1 MSVEIDNRIVQFSV
15 DDSSLVKK
23 GPSVV
28 NMLGKM
34 KEALN
39 FSHSAKG
46 LQDIEKAAKNIRWDS
61 MAAGAEV
68 FTGKISALSIA
79 GITTIQRYTNQAL
92 TAVENFAKELTTRP
106 IFTGFS
112 EYEIKMDAIQTI
124 LTNTAKAGTTLDD
137 VNRVLA
143 DLNQYA
149 DLTIYDFAEMTRNI
163 GTFTAA
169 GISLDD
175 AAASIKGI
183 SNVAAASGVNATK
196 AAGAMYQL
204 SQGMAAGTIRLQDWM
219 SIEQAG
225 MGGQLFQESLIETA
239 RVHGISID
247 KMIKEQ
253 GSFRYTLQEGWLTA
267 EIMSETLQK
276 FTGDL
281 TDEQL
286 RAIGYSEE
294 QIASIQETAKN
305 AVAAATEVKT
315 VTQLIDTMKESV
327 QSGWAT
333 SWEYIIGDKQ
343 QATET
348 LTRIKD
354 AFDAMI
360 APSTEARN
368 NALKIWNE
376 FGGREAAI
384 QGFVN
389 IFTGIKTVIDSI
401 SGVADAILPDIDG
414 WDLVAFSQGFER
426 VTRVF
431 KIGGDA
437 SINLEKTLNGL
448 GVVLKF
454 IGRGVLAVLTPFK
467 ALGGV
472 LTGFMSILLKFTGT
486 LGGWLSGFDAAVDKS
501 SYLSETVGSIYE
513 GFQLMLGAFK
523 DVYIPK
529 IDFGLDLR
537 FDGIQTMIKNA
548 STALAT
554 FRTNLDSGIEE
565 FKTGARNAASGAATT
580 ILQGVSTLVGWIET
594 ALTAIGNGIK
604 AIGSGVKS
612 VGDAIFGFVDGT
624 ADSFT
629 RLVNAFGEAWSIEAI
644 RDITI
649 SAILLGIGKGI
660 KKGFKGMKK
669 VITGFGDILKSVID
683 TFGSVSGA
691 IKSVSDAITAVS
703 DSIQSFNKSIKA
715 RTLLTMAAAI
725 AVLAASMLML
735 SYAKPDLFAE
745 SFAVIAAFLVELTF
759 VLAALDKLDTS
770 GLGTATIGLVLLS
783 SAVAIMAAAVGS
795 ISKNI
800 TSENFL
806 PVLGALTASLIALV
820 GAAIVLSKYVV
831 NPAQLITTSV
841 GLIVLAKAF
850 ETMAKAISAF
860 GSIDGATLETGL
872 KGLAVMLAE
881 IAIFIRTAKLDQLRQ
896 GKKVIA
902 ELAVS
907 LLIMVGAVAILGN
920 METDKLIAGLASVAA
935 ILISLGIAVA
945 LMKNANMAG
954 VAPSV
959 LAMALALNMIM
970 VPILA
975 LGHMNSDKLSQGL
988 LAMGAVLVGLT
999 VALIA
1004 LGAANKYIGNFAG
1017 VALALIALATALNML
1032 IAPIVI
1038 LGAIPLGVLMT
1049 GLLAIAAAM
1058 TVLVVSA
1065 IALAPISAS
1074 LLAVAG
1080 ALALFG
1086 LSILGIGVGISALAT
1101 AFLKLSAI
1109 TAVGATAV
1117 VGALTTIISGLVL
1130 LIPEILAALGT
1141 GIVSMITAI
1150 AVSIVD
1156 NAVIILDKLG
1166 ELLDKILEWLV
1177 QHAPAV
1183 FDTVVILVLQLLLTL
1198 INALDEYAPVLIE
1211 AFVSMIISVIN
1222 GVANSIRENSEKIFA
1237 AIRNLLSAIIEFI
1250 IVVLAELLR
1259 LIPGFGDDL
1268 ADMVLGVRDDIQEYL
1283 APESMEEIA
1292 EDAVDGLATG
1302 FTNSADG
1309 VTDAADVITKEIE
1322 SKMSTLPVS
1331 LENTGMDAGEGFA
1344 TGFTNGA
1351 DGVTDAADVIAKEI
1365 ESKMSTLAVSLENTG
1380 KDAGEGLVKGLLA
1393 KKNRIVQASAEVAGA
1408 VEHAANRRL
1417 EIKSPSR
1424 RLTKTG
1430 QFAGEGLIVGLL
1442 SFVGKVRDAGHKVG
1456 DTTFKAVEES
1466 LKYVQDIMGSDL
1478 EFNPRITPVVDLTN
1492 IRSSAASIS
1501 RALNLKR
1508 PIAMATV
1515 AAADGISES
1524 FYPNRRAHHTGSDI
1538 QKAGDTYNY
1547 YQTIN
1552 SPKPV
1557 NRFEIYRQTKTLISR
1572 KKGG

>member
-1 MSVEIDNRIVQFSV
+1 MSVEIDDRIVQFSV

-23 GPSVV
+23 GPSVI

-79 GITTIQRYTNQAL
+79 GIATIQRYTNRAWDM
-92 TAVENFAKELTTRP
+92 VENFAKELTTRP
-106 IFTGFS
+106 VFTGFS

-124 LTNTAKAGTTLDD
+124 LTNTAKSGTTLDD

-149 DLTIYDFAEMTRNI
+149 DLTIYNFAEMTRNI

-169 GISLDD
+169 GIGLDD

-204 SQGMAAGTIRLQDWM
+204 SQGMAAGVIRLQDWM

-239 RVHGISID
+239 RVHGIAID
-247 KMIKEQ
+247 KMIEEQ

-376 FGGREAAI
+376 LGGRDAAI
-384 QGFVN
+384 EGFVN

-401 SGVADAILPDIDG
+401 TGVVDKILPDIDG
-414 WDLVAFSQGFER
+414 YDLIAFSKGFEQI
-426 VTRVF
+426 TRVF
-431 KIGGDA
+431 KMGGDA
-437 SINLEKTLNGL
+437 SINLEKTLGGL

-454 IGRGVLAVLTPFK
+454 IGRGVLTALTPFK

-472 LTGFMSILLKFTGT
+472 LTGFMPTLLKFTGT
-486 LGGWLSGFDAAVDKS
+486 LGGWLSGFDTAVDKS
-501 SYLSETVGSIYE
+501 NYLSENVASIYE

-523 DVYIPK
+523 DTYLPK
-529 IDFGLDLR
+529 LDFGLDLR
-537 FDGIQTMIKNA
+537 FDGIQIMIKNA
-548 STALAT
+548 SNALAT
-554 FRTNLDSGIEE
+554 FRTNLDNGIEE
-565 FKTGARNAASGAATT
+565 FKIGARNAASRASTA
-580 ILQGVSTLVGWIET
+580 ILQGVSTLAGWIES
-594 ALTAIGNGIK
+594 ALTSIGNGIEAIGSGTKSALTSVGNGIK
-604 AIGSGVKS
+604 AIGSGTKT
-612 VGDAIFGFVDGT
+612 VGSGISGFVGGVS
-624 ADSFT
+624 DSFI
-629 RLVNAFGEAWSIEAI
+629 RLVEAFSEAWSVEAI
-644 RDITI
+644 RDITLTG
-649 SAILLGIGKGI
+649 ILVGVGKGI
-660 KKGFKGMKK
+660 KKAIESMRGVAESFDSI
-669 VITGFGDILKSVID
+669 V
-683 TFGSVSGA
+683 GA
-691 IKSVSDAITAVS
+691 ITSVS

-725 AVLAASMLML
+725 AILAGSMVLL
-735 SYAKPDLFAE
+735 SYVNPDNFVL
-745 SFAVIAAFLVELTF
+745 SFAAVTAFLTELTI
-759 VLAALDKLDTS
+759 VMQALDKLDGS
-770 GLGTATIGLVLLS
+770 GIGALTIGLVILA

-795 ISKNI
+795 ISKSITGDNI
-800 TSENFL
+800 L
-806 PVLGALTASLIALV
+806 PVLGALIAIVAGLV
-820 GAAIVLSKYVV
+820 GSAVVLSKYVS
-831 NPAQLITTSV
+831 NPGQLITTSL
-841 GLIVLAKAF
+841 GLIILASAF
-850 ETMAKAISAF
+850 KTIAKAIEAF
-860 GSIDGATLETGL
+860 GEIDPDVLTNGL
-872 KGLAVMLAE
+872 KGLGIMLAE
-881 IAIFIRTAKLDQLRQ
+881 VALFIRFAKLDQLKQ
-896 GKKVIA
+896 GKKVVA
-902 ELAVS
+902 EIAVS

-920 METDKLIAGLASVAA
+920 MQTDKLIIGLASVAA
-935 ILISLGIAVA
+935 LLVSLGIAVA
-945 LMKNANMAG
+945 LMKNANMSG

-959 LAMALALNMIM
+959 LAMALALNMLII
-970 VPILA
+970 PILA
-975 LGHMNSDKLSQGL
+975 LGHTNPDKLTQGL
-988 LAMGAVLVGLT
+988 TALGKIVLGLT
-999 VALIA
+999 IALVA

-1017 VALALIALATALNML
+1017 VAMALVALAAAINML

-1038 LGAIPLGVLMT
+1038 LGAIPLGVLIT
-1049 GLLAIAAAM
+1049 GVLAIAAAM

-1065 IALAPISAS
+1065 IALAPVSVS

-1086 LSILGIGVGISALAT
+1086 VSILAIGSGISALAT
-1101 AFLKLSAI
+1101 GFLKLAGI

-1117 VGALTTIISGLVL
+1117 VAALTTIISGLVL
-1130 LIPEILAALGT
+1130 MIPKILSALGV

-1156 NAVIILDKLG
+1156 NAGILLDKLG
-1166 ELLDKILEWLV
+1166 VLLDKILTWLT
-1177 QHAPAV
+1177 QHAPIL
-1183 FDTVVILVLQLLLTL
+1183 FDTVVVLTLQLLLTIIL
-1198 INALDEYAPVLIE
+1198 ALDKYAPVLVD
-1211 AFVSMIISVIN
+1211 AFVSMIINVIDSM
-1222 GVANSIRENSEKIFA
+1222 ANTIRDNSQKIFA
-1237 AIRNLLSAIIEFI
+1237 AIRNLLSAIIEFVL
-1250 IVVLAELLR
+1250 VVIAELLR
-1259 LIPGFGDDL
+1259 LIPGIGEDL
-1268 ADMVLGVRDDIQEYL
+1268 SETVLGFKEDVQRYL

-1292 EDAVDGLATG
+1292 EEAVSGLGKGLA
-1302 FTNSADG
+1302 DG
-1309 VTDAADVITKEIE
+1309 AGGVGDAA
-1322 SKMSTLPVS
+1322 SK
-1331 LENTGMDAGEGFA
+1331 
-1344 TGFTNGA
+1344 
-1351 DGVTDAADVIAKEI
+1351 IAKEI
-1365 ESKMSTLAVSLENTG
+1365 ESALSGLPISLETTG
-1380 KDAGEGLVKGLLA
+1380 ENAGEGLAKGLLA
-1393 KKNRIVQASAEVAGA
+1393 KKKRVSQASADVAGA
-1408 VEHAANRRL
+1408 IENSANERL
-1417 EIKSPSR
+1417 QVRSPSR

-1430 QFAGEGLIVGLL
+1430 MFAGEGLVVGLL
-1442 SFVGKVRDAGHKVG
+1442 SFIGKIKDAGHKVG
-1456 DTTFKAVEES
+1456 DATFKAVEES
-1466 LKYVQDIMGSDL
+1466 LKYVQDIIGSDL
-1478 EFNPRITPVVDLTN
+1478 DFNPRITPVVDLTN
-1492 IRSSAASIS
+1492 VRNSAASIN
-1501 RALNLKR
+1501 RALRLNR

-1515 AAADGISES
+1515 AAADGIAES
-1524 FYPNRRAHHTGSDI
+1524 FSPSSRSYRSGSDI
-1538 QKAGDTYNY
+1538 SKAGDTYNY

-1557 NRFEIYRQTKTLISR
+1557 SRFEIYRQTKTLISR
-1572 KKGG
+1572 KKGGG

>member
-1 MSVEIDNRIVQFSV
+1 MSVEIDDRIVRFSV

-68 FTGKISALSIA
+68 FTGRISALSIA

-92 TAVENFAKELTTRP
+92 NAVENFAKELTTRP

-149 DLTIYDFAEMTRNI
+149 DLTIYNFAEMTRNI

-169 GISLDD
+169 GIGLND
-175 AAASIKGI
+175 AAAAIKGI

-204 SQGMAAGTIRLQDWM
+204 SQGMAAGVIRLQDWM

-239 RVHGISID
+239 RVHGIAID
-247 KMIKEQ
+247 KMIEDQ

-327 QSGWAT
+327 QSGWSV

-354 AFDAMI
+354 AFDAML

-376 FGGREAAI
+376 LGGREAAI
-384 QGFVN
+384 EGFVN
-389 IFTGIKTVIDSI
+389 IFTGIKAIVDSI
-401 SGVADAILPDIDG
+401 TGVVDKILPDIDG
-414 WDLVAFSQGFER
+414 YDLIAFSKGFEQ

-431 KIGGDA
+431 KMSGDA

-454 IGRGVLAVLTPFK
+454 IGRGILAALSPFK

-472 LTGFMSILLKFTGT
+472 LTGFTSILLKFTGT
-486 LGGWLSGFDAAVDKS
+486 LGGWLSGFDVAVDRS
-501 SYLSETVGSIYE
+501 RYLSENVGTVYE
-513 GFQLMLGAFK
+513 GFRLMLGAFK

-529 IDFGLDLR
+529 MDFGLSIR

-548 STALAT
+548 SNALAA
-554 FRTNLDSGIEE
+554 FRTNLDNGITE
-565 FKTGARNAASGAATT
+565 FKTGARNAASGAATAM
-580 ILQGVSTLVGWIET
+580 LQGVSTLVGWIES
-594 ALTAIGNGIK
+594 ALTSIGNGIK
-604 AIGSGVKS
+604 AIGSGIKAA
-612 VGDAIFGFVDGT
+612 GNAIFGFVNGT
-624 ADSFT
+624 ADSFI
-629 RLVNAFGEAWSIEAI
+629 RLVNAFSEAWSVEAI
-644 RDITI
+644 RDITLT
-649 SAILLGIGKGI
+649 AVLVGVGKGI
-660 KKGFKGMKK
+660 KKGIEGMKG
-669 VITGFGDILKSVID
+669 VIESFGNVLKSVIG

-691 IKSVSDAITAVS
+691 IKSVSTAITSVS
-703 DSIQSFNKSIKA
+703 DSIQAFNKSIKA

-735 SYAKPDLFAE
+735 SYAKPEMFVE
-745 SFAVIAAFLVELTF
+745 SFSAIAAFLVELTF
-759 VLAALDKLDTS
+759 VMAALDKLDTS
-770 GLGTATIGLVLLS
+770 GLGTATIGLLLLS
-783 SAVAIMAAAVGS
+783 SAVAVMAAAVGS
-795 ISKNI
+795 ISKSITGENI
-800 TSENFL
+800 L
-806 PVLGALTASLIALV
+806 PVLGALTTIVAGLV
-820 GAAIVLSKYVV
+820 GSAIVLSKYVS
-831 NPAQLITTSV
+831 NPAQLITTSF
-841 GLIVLAKAF
+841 GLIILASAF
-850 ETMAKAISAF
+850 KTIAKAIAAF
-860 GSIDGATLETGL
+860 GSIDKTTLQTGL
-872 KGLAVMLAE
+872 QGLGVMLAE
-881 IAIFIRTAKLDQLRQ
+881 IALFIRASRLDQLKQ

-902 ELAVS
+902 EIAVS
-907 LLIMVGAVAILGN
+907 LIIMVGAVALLGN
-920 METDKLIAGLASVAA
+920 MQMDKLIAGLASIAA
-935 ILISLGIAVA
+935 LLISLGVTVT
-945 LMKNANMAG
+945 LMKNANMKG

-959 LAMALALNMIM
+959 LAMALALNMLMI
-970 VPILA
+970 PILA
-975 LGHMNSDKLSQGL
+975 LGHINSDKLSQGL
-988 LAMGAVLVGLT
+988 LAMGGVLAGLT
-999 VALIA
+999 VALVA
-1004 LGAANKYIGNFAG
+1004 LGAANKYIGSFTG
-1017 VALALIALATALNML
+1017 VSLALIALAAALNLL

-1058 TVLVVSA
+1058 SVLVVSA
-1065 IALAPISAS
+1065 IALAPISTS
-1074 LLAVAG
+1074 LLVVAG

-1086 LSILGIGVGISALAT
+1086 VSILGIGVGISALAT
-1101 AFLKLSAI
+1101 AFLKLAGI

-1117 VGALTTIISGLVL
+1117 VGALTTIIGGLAL
-1130 LIPEILAALGT
+1130 LIPEILSALGT

-1156 NAVIILDKLG
+1156 NAGILLDKLG
-1166 ELLDKILEWLV
+1166 EFLDKVLVWLTK
-1177 QHAPAV
+1177 HAPVV
-1183 FDTVVILVLQLLLTL
+1183 FTTVTVLVLELLLTI
-1198 INALDEYAPVLIE
+1198 INALNEYAPVLVD
-1211 AFVSMIISVIN
+1211 AFVSMIINVIDSM
-1222 GVANSIRENSEKIFA
+1222 ANTIRNNSQKIFA
-1237 AIRNLLSAIIEFI
+1237 AIRNLLSAIIEFVL
-1250 IVVLAELLR
+1250 VVIAELLR
-1259 LIPGFGDDL
+1259 LIPGIGDEL
-1268 ADMVLGVRDDIQEYL
+1268 SETVLGFKEDVQRYL

-1292 EDAVDGLATG
+1292 EDAVGGLEKG
-1302 FTNSADG
+1302 LN
-1309 VTDAADVITKEIE
+1309 K
-1322 SKMSTLPVS
+1322 
-1331 LENTGMDAGEGFA
+1331 
-1344 TGFTNGA
+1344 GA
-1351 DGVTDAADVIAKEI
+1351 DGVGDAADKIAKEI
-1365 ESKMSTLAVSLENTG
+1365 ESAMSGLPVALENTG
-1380 KDAGEGLVKGLLA
+1380 KDAGEGLAVGLLA
-1393 KKNRIVQASAEVAGA
+1393 KKKRIKQATADVAGV
-1408 VEHAANRRL
+1408 VEDAANQRL
-1417 EIKSPSR
+1417 QVRSPSR
-1424 RLTKTG
+1424 RLIKTG
-1430 QFAGEGLIVGLL
+1430 KFAGEGLVVGLL
-1442 SFVGKVRDAGHKVG
+1442 SFIGKIEDAGHKVG
-1456 DTTFKAVEES
+1456 DTTYKAVEES
-1466 LKYVQDIMGSDL
+1466 LKYVQDILGSDL
-1478 EFNPRITPVVDLTN
+1478 DFNPRITPVVDLTN
-1492 IRSSAASIS
+1492 VRNSAASIN
-1501 RALNLKR
+1501 RALSLNR

-1515 AAADGISES
+1515 AAADGIAES
-1524 FYPNRRAHHTGSDI
+1524 FSSNRAPYRNGSDI
-1538 QKAGDTYNY
+1538 PKVGDTYNY

-1572 KKGG
+1572 KKGGS

>member
-1 MSVEIDNRIVQFSV
+1 MSVEIDDRIVKFSV

-61 MAAGAEV
+61 MASGAEV
-68 FTGKISALSIA
+68 FTNKISAMSIA
-79 GITTIQRYTNQAL
+79 GIATIQRYTNRAWDM
-92 TAVENFAKELTTRP
+92 VENFAQELTTRP

-112 EYEIKMDAIQTI
+112 EYETKMDAIQTI

-149 DLTIYDFAEMTRNI
+149 DLTIYNFAEMTRNI

-169 GISLDD
+169 GIGLDD

-204 SQGMAAGTIRLQDWM
+204 SQGMAAGVIRLQDWM

-225 MGGQLFQESLIETA
+225 MGGQLFQDALIETA
-239 RVHGISID
+239 RVHGIAID

-286 RAIGYSEE
+286 RAIGYTEE

-327 QSGWAT
+327 QSGWAV
-333 SWEYIIGDKQ
+333 SWEYIVGDKQ

-348 LTRIKD
+348 LTQIKD
-354 AFDAMI
+354 AFDAML

-376 FGGREAAI
+376 LGGREAAI

-389 IFTGIKTVIDSI
+389 IFTGIKTMIDSI
-401 SGVADAILPDIDG
+401 AGVVDDILPDIDG
-414 WDLVAFSQGFER
+414 YDLIAFSQGFEKI
-426 VTRVF
+426 TRVF
-431 KIGGDA
+431 RMSGDA

-454 IGRGVLAVLTPFK
+454 IGKGVLAALSPFK
-467 ALGGV
+467 ALGGFI
-472 LTGFMSILLKFTGT
+472 TDTMSILLRFTGT
-486 LGGWLSGFDAAVDKS
+486 VGGWLSGFDAAVDRS
-501 SYLSETVGSIYE
+501 RYLSDNVGAIYD

-529 IDFGLDLR
+529 MDFGLEFR
-537 FDGIQTMIKNA
+537 FDGIQNMINNA
-548 STALAT
+548 SDALAE
-554 FRTNLDSGIEE
+554 FRRNLDNSITE
-565 FKTGARNAASGAATT
+565 FKTGVRNTATGAATAL
-580 ILQGVSTLVGWIET
+580 LQGVSTLVGWIES

-604 AIGSGVKS
+604 AIGDGIKAI
-612 VGDAIFGFVDGT
+612 GDAIFGFVNGT
-624 ADSFT
+624 ADSFI
-629 RLVNAFGEAWSIEAI
+629 RLVNAFSEAWSVEAI

-649 SAILLGIGKGI
+649 TAVLVGIGKGI
-660 KKGFKGMKK
+660 KKGLKGIKG
-669 VITGFGDILKSVID
+669 VIESFGKILESVIE

-703 DSIQSFNKSIKA
+703 DSIQAFNKSIKA
-715 RTLLTMAAAI
+715 KTLLTMAAAI
-725 AVLAASMLML
+725 AVLAASMVLL
-735 SYAKPDLFAE
+735 SYVNPDNFVL
-745 SFAVIAAFLVELTF
+745 SFAAVTMFLTELT
-759 VLAALDKLDTS
+759 VVMQALDKID
-770 GLGTATIGLVLLS
+770 GTGIGPLTIGLVLLA
-783 SAVAIMAAAVGS
+783 SAVAIMAAAIGS
-795 ISKNI
+795 ISKSITGDNI
-800 TSENFL
+800 L
-806 PVLGALTASLIALV
+806 PVLGALTTIIAGLV
-820 GAAIVLSKYVV
+820 GSAVVLSKYVS
-831 NPAQLITTSV
+831 NPAQLITTSL
-841 GLIVLAKAF
+841 GLIILAAAF
-850 ETMAKAISAF
+850 KTIAKAIEAF
-860 GSIDGATLETGL
+860 GSIDETILKTGL
-872 KGLAVMLAE
+872 QGLGAMLAE
-881 IAIFIRTAKLDQLRQ
+881 IALFIRVSRLDQLKQ
-896 GKKVIA
+896 GKKVIT
-902 ELAVS
+902 EIAVA
-907 LLIMVGAVAILGN
+907 LIIMVGAVAILGN
-920 METDKLIAGLASVAA
+920 MQVDKLITGLASVAA
-935 ILISLGIAVA
+935 LLVSLGIAVA
-945 LMKNANMAG
+945 LMKNANMSG

-959 LAMALALNMIM
+959 LAMALALNMLLI
-970 VPILA
+970 PILA
-975 LGHMNSDKLSQGL
+975 LGHMNPDKLTQGL
-988 LAMGAVLVGLT
+988 TALGVILLGLT
-999 VALIA
+999 VALVA
-1004 LGAANKYIGNFAG
+1004 LGAANKYIGSFTG
-1017 VALALIALATALNML
+1017 VAVALIALAAAINML

-1038 LGAIPLGVLMT
+1038 LGAIPLGVLTT
-1049 GLLAIAAAM
+1049 GLVAIAVAM
-1058 TVLVVSA
+1058 SVLVVSA
-1065 IALAPISAS
+1065 IALAPISTS
-1074 LLAVAG
+1074 LLVVAG

-1086 LSILGIGVGISALAT
+1086 VSIFGIGAGISALAT
-1101 AFLKLSAI
+1101 AFLKLAAI

-1117 VGALTTIISGLVL
+1117 VGALSAIIGGLVL

-1156 NAVIILDKLG
+1156 NASILLDKLG
-1166 ELLDKILEWLV
+1166 EFLDKVLTWLV
-1177 QHAPAV
+1177 QHAPAL
-1183 FDTVVILVLQLLLTL
+1183 FDTVVVLTLQLLLTI
-1198 INALDEYAPVLIE
+1198 INALNEYAPMLVD
-1211 AFVSMIISVIN
+1211 AFVSMVVSVIDS
-1222 GVANSIRENSEKIFA
+1222 VANTIRENSEKIFA

-1250 IVVLAELLR
+1250 LIVIAELLR
-1259 LIPGFGDDL
+1259 LIPGVGDDL
-1268 ADMVLGVRDDIQEYL
+1268 SEAVLGFKEDVQRYL
-1283 APESMEEIA
+1283 APESMEEVA
-1292 EDAVDGLATG
+1292 EEAVGGLDTG
-1302 FTNSADG
+1302 LSDSADG
-1309 VTDAADVITKEIE
+1309 IGDAADEISGEIE
-1322 SKMSTLPVS
+1322 SAMAGLPSS
-1331 LENTGMDAGEGFA
+1331 LETTGEEAGAG
-1344 TGFTNGA
+1344 
-1351 DGVTDAADVIAKEI
+1351 
-1365 ESKMSTLAVSLENTG
+1365 LAR
-1380 KDAGEGLVKGLLA
+1380 GLLSKTA
-1393 KKNRIVQASAEVAGA
+1393 AIRKAAAHVAGT
-1408 VEHAANRRL
+1408 VEGAANKRL
-1417 EIKSPSR
+1417 QINSPSR

-1430 QFAGEGLIVGLL
+1430 AFAGEGIVVGLL
-1442 SFVGKVRDAGHKVG
+1442 SFIGKIKEAGHKVG

-1466 LKYVQDIMGSDL
+1466 LKYVQDILGSNLD
-1478 EFNPRITPVVDLTN
+1478 FNPRITPVVDLTN
-1492 IRSSAASIS
+1492 VRSSAASIS
-1501 RALNLKR
+1501 RALSLNR

-1515 AAADGISES
+1515 AAADGIAES
-1524 FYPNRRAHHTGSDI
+1524 FSSNRGSYRPGSDVS
-1538 QKAGDTYNY
+1538 KTGDTYNY

-1572 KKGG
+1572 KKGGS

>member
-1 MSVEIDNRIVQFSV
+1 MSVKIDDRIVKFSV

-68 FTGKISALSIA
+68 FTGRISALSIA
-79 GITTIQRYTNQAL
+79 GIATIQRYTNQAL
-92 TAVENFAKELTTRP
+92 NAVENFAKELTTRP

-149 DLTIYDFAEMTRNI
+149 DLTIYNFAEMTRNI

-169 GISLDD
+169 GIGLDD
-175 AAASIKGI
+175 AAAAIKGL

-204 SQGMAAGTIRLQDWM
+204 SQGMAAGVIRLQDWM

-239 RVHGISID
+239 RVHGIAID
-247 KMIKEQ
+247 KMIKDQ

-286 RAIGYSEE
+286 RAIGYTEE

-327 QSGWAT
+327 QSGWSV

-354 AFDAMI
+354 AFDAML

-376 FGGREAAI
+376 LGGREAAI
-384 QGFVN
+384 EGFVN
-389 IFTGIKTVIDSI
+389 IFTGIKAIVDSI
-401 SGVADAILPDIDG
+401 TGVVDKILPDIDG
-414 WDLVAFSQGFER
+414 YDLIAFSKGFEQ

-431 KIGGDA
+431 KMSGDA
-437 SINLEKTLNGL
+437 SINLEKTLSGL

-454 IGRGVLAVLTPFK
+454 IGRGILAALSPFK

-472 LTGFMSILLKFTGT
+472 LTGFTSVLLKFTGT
-486 LGGWLSGFDAAVDKS
+486 LGGWLSGFDAAVDRS
-501 SYLSETVGSIYE
+501 RYLSENVGSVYE
-513 GFQLMLGAFK
+513 GFRLMLGAFK
-523 DVYIPK
+523 DVYVPRM
-529 IDFGLDLR
+529 DFGLSLR

-548 STALAT
+548 SNALAT
-554 FRTNLDSGIEE
+554 FRTDLDNGITE
-565 FKTGARNAASGAATT
+565 FKTGARNAASGAATAM
-580 ILQGVSTLVGWIET
+580 LQGVSTLVGWIES
-594 ALTAIGNGIK
+594 ALTSIGNGIK
-604 AIGSGVKS
+604 AIGSGIKAA
-612 VGDAIFGFVDGT
+612 GNAIFGFVNGT
-624 ADSFT
+624 ADSFI
-629 RLVNAFGEAWSIEAI
+629 RLVNAFSEAWSVEAI
-644 RDITI
+644 RDITLT
-649 SAILLGIGKGI
+649 AVLVGVGKGI
-660 KKGFKGMKK
+660 KKGIEGMKG
-669 VITGFGDILKSVID
+669 VIESFGNVLKSVIG

-691 IKSVSDAITAVS
+691 IKSVSTAITSVS
-703 DSIQSFNKSIKA
+703 DSIQAFNKSIKA

-735 SYAKPDLFAE
+735 SYAKPEMFVE
-745 SFAVIAAFLVELTF
+745 SFSAIAAFLIELTF
-759 VLAALDKLDTS
+759 VMAALDKLDTS
-770 GLGTATIGLVLLS
+770 GLGTATIGLLLLS
-783 SAVAIMAAAVGS
+783 SAVAVMAAAVGS
-795 ISKNI
+795 ISKSITGENI
-800 TSENFL
+800 L
-806 PVLGALTASLIALV
+806 PVLGALTTIVAGLV
-820 GAAIVLSKYVV
+820 GSAIVLSKYVS
-831 NPAQLITTSV
+831 NPAQLITTSF
-841 GLIVLAKAF
+841 GLIILASAF
-850 ETMAKAISAF
+850 KTIAKAIAAF
-860 GSIDGATLETGL
+860 GSIDKTTLQTGL
-872 KGLAVMLAE
+872 QGLGVMLAE
-881 IAIFIRTAKLDQLRQ
+881 IALFIRASRLDQLKQ

-902 ELAVS
+902 EIAVS
-907 LLIMVGAVAILGN
+907 LIIMVGAVALLGN
-920 METDKLIAGLASVAA
+920 MQMDKLIAGLTSVAA
-935 ILISLGIAVA
+935 LLISLGVTVT
-945 LMKNANMAG
+945 LMKNANMKG

-959 LAMALALNMIM
+959 LAMALALNMLMI
-970 VPILA
+970 PILA
-975 LGHMNSDKLSQGL
+975 LGHINSDKLSQGL
-988 LAMGAVLVGLT
+988 LAMGGVLAGLT
-999 VALIA
+999 VALVA
-1004 LGAANKYIGNFAG
+1004 LGAANKYIGSFTG
-1017 VALALIALATALNML
+1017 VSLALIALAAALNLL
-1032 IAPIVI
+1032 IAPIII

-1058 TVLVVSA
+1058 SVLVVSA
-1065 IALAPISAS
+1065 IALAPISTS
-1074 LLAVAG
+1074 LLVVAG

-1086 LSILGIGVGISALAT
+1086 VSILGIGVGISALAT
-1101 AFLKLSAI
+1101 AFLKLAGI

-1117 VGALTTIISGLVL
+1117 VGALTTIIGGLVL
-1130 LIPEILAALGT
+1130 LIPEILSALGV

-1156 NAVIILDKLG
+1156 NAGILLDKLG
-1166 ELLDKILEWLV
+1166 EFLDKVLVWLTK
-1177 QHAPAV
+1177 HAPVV
-1183 FDTVVILVLQLLLTL
+1183 FTTVTILVLELLLTI
-1198 INALDEYAPVLIE
+1198 INALNEYAPVLVE
-1211 AFVSMIISVIN
+1211 AFVSMIVNVIDSM
-1222 GVANSIRENSEKIFA
+1222 ANTIRDNSQKIFA
-1237 AIRNLLSAIIEFI
+1237 AIRNLLSAIIEFVL
-1250 IVVLAELLR
+1250 VVVAELLR
-1259 LIPGFGDDL
+1259 LIPGIGDEL
-1268 ADMVLGVRDDIQEYL
+1268 SETVLGFKEDVQRYL

-1292 EDAVDGLATG
+1292 EDAVGGLEKG
-1302 FTNSADG
+1302 L
-1309 VTDAADVITKEIE
+1309 TK
-1322 SKMSTLPVS
+1322 
-1331 LENTGMDAGEGFA
+1331 
-1344 TGFTNGA
+1344 GA
-1351 DGVTDAADVIAKEI
+1351 DGVGDAADKIAKEI
-1365 ESKMSTLAVSLENTG
+1365 ESAMSGLPVALENTG
-1380 KDAGEGLVKGLLA
+1380 KDAGEGLAKGFLA
-1393 KKNRIVQASAEVAGA
+1393 KKNRIKQATADVAGII
-1408 VEHAANRRL
+1408 EDTANKRL
-1417 EIKSPSR
+1417 EIRSPSR

-1430 QFAGEGLIVGLL
+1430 AFAGEGLVVGLL
-1442 SFVGKVRDAGHKVG
+1442 SFVGKIKDAGHKVG

-1466 LKYVQDIMGSDL
+1466 LKYVQDIIGSDL
-1478 EFNPRITPVVDLTN
+1478 DFNPRITPVVDLTN
-1492 IRSSAASIS
+1492 VRSSAASIN
-1501 RALNLKR
+1501 RALSLNR

-1515 AAADGISES
+1515 AAADGIAES
-1524 FYPNRRAHHTGSDI
+1524 FSSNKTAYRTGSDI
-1538 QKAGDTYNY
+1538 PKAGDTYNY

-1572 KKGG
+1572 KKGGN

>member
-149 DLTIYDFAEMTRNI
+149 DLTIYNFAEMTRNI

-225 MGGQLFQESLIETA
+225 MSGQLFQESLIETA
-239 RVHGISID
+239 RVHGIAID
-247 KMIKEQ
+247 EMIKEQ

-414 WDLVAFSQGFER
+414 WDLIELSKGFEQF
-426 VTRVF
+426 TRVF
-431 KIGGDA
+431 KIGSDT
-437 SINLEKTLNGL
+437 SLNLEKTLNGL
-448 GVVLKF
+448 GLVLKF

-467 ALGGV
+467 SLGGV
-472 LTGFMSILLKFTGT
+472 LTDFMSILLKFTGT
-486 LGGWLSGFDAAVDKS
+486 LGDWLSGFDDAVDKS
-501 SYLSETVGSIYE
+501 SYLSESVGSIYE
-513 GFQLMLGAFK
+513 GFQQMLGSFK
-523 DVYIPK
+523 DAYIPK
-529 IDFGLDLR
+529 LDFGLDLR

-548 STALAT
+548 SAALAT
-554 FRTNLDSGIEE
+554 FRTNLDNGIEE
-565 FKTGARNAASGAATT
+565 FKTGARNAAYAAATT
-580 ILQGVSTLVGWIET
+580 IAQGVSTLVGWIET
-594 ALTAIGNGIK
+594 ALNTFVGWIETALTAIGKGIK
-604 AIGSGVKS
+604 TIGGGIEAVGSGAKS
-612 VGDAIFGFVDGT
+612 VGDTIFGFVDGT

-629 RLVNAFGEAWSIEAI
+629 RLVNAFSEAWSIEAI
-644 RDITI
+644 RDITL
-649 SAILLGIGKGI
+649 SAILLGIGSGI
-660 KKGFKGMKK
+660 KKGFKGVKN
-669 VITGFGDILKSVID
+669 VVTSFDDIL
-683 TFGSVSGA
+683 
-691 IKSVSDAITAVS
+691 KSVSDAIDSVS
-703 DSIQSFNKSIKA
+703 DAIQSFNKSIKA

-881 IAIFIRTAKLDQLRQ
+881 IAVFIRTAKLDQLRQ

-975 LGHMNSDKLSQGL
+975 LGHMNSDKLTQGL
-988 LAMGAVLVGLT
+988 LAMGGVLVGLT

-1004 LGAANKYIGNFAG
+1004 LGAVNKYIGNFAG

-1086 LSILGIGVGISALAT
+1086 VSILGIGVGISALAT

-1156 NAVIILDKLG
+1156 NAGIILDKLG
-1166 ELLDKILEWLV
+1166 ELLYKILEWLV

-1183 FDTVVILVLQLLLTL
+1183 FDTVVILMLQLLLTL
-1198 INALDEYAPVLIE
+1198 INALNEYAPVLIE
-1211 AFVSMIISVIN
+1211 AFVSMIINVLN

-1237 AIRNLLSAIIEFI
+1237 AIRNILSAIIEFV

-1259 LIPGFGDDL
+1259 LVPVVGDDL
-1268 ADMVLGVRDDIQEYL
+1268 ADTVLGVREDIQEYL

-1302 FTNSADG
+1302 FTNGADG
-1309 VTDAADVITKEIE
+1309 VTDAADAIAKEVE

-1331 LENTGMDAGEGFA
+1331 LENTG
-1344 TGFTNGA
+1344 N
-1351 DGVTDAADVIAKEI
+1351 
-1365 ESKMSTLAVSLENTG
+1365 
-1380 KDAGEGLVKGLLA
+1380 DAGEGLAKGLLA
-1393 KKNRIVQASAEVAGA
+1393 KKERIVRVAAEVAGA
-1408 VEHAANRRL
+1408 VERAANHRL

-1430 QFAGEGLIVGLL
+1430 KFAGEGLVVGLL
-1442 SFVGKVRDAGHKVG
+1442 SFVGKIKDAGHKVG

-1466 LKYVQDIMGSDL
+1466 LKYVRDIMGSDL

-1492 IRSSAASIS
+1492 VRSSASSIS

-1515 AAADGISES
+1515 AAAEGISES
-1524 FYPNRRAHHTGSDI
+1524 FYPNRRAYHNGSDI
-1538 QKAGDTYNY
+1538 QKTGDTYNY